1 LSAITDKNTKLMKEK
16 IKNYLII
23 ALIAIVVLFGV
34 FGGQKVRKYQEELAL
49 LKMDKTRLELLNSKL
64 TTEIK
69 VKQDTI
75 KKQDA
80 KILELM
86 KLFMAK
92 DKEVLVLNGKLRDAL
107 GKLEGITSDSSYK
120 FLQEIAYKFPG
131 EMKYLFNQLQLRG
144 IHSDYLVARS
154 SEQTI
159 PLLNAQVKNCEEQF
173 ALREAVNA
181 KLKEVITLKDEQLSN
196 CELIN
201 LDNAMMIEDLTWQR
215 DAEKR
220 RKNFWRF
227 TASVAGGVA
236 ILLAAFGL

>member
-1 LSAITDKNTKLMKEK
+1 MKEK

-92 DKEVLVLNGKLRDAL
+92 ERQAQGR
-107 GKLEGITSDSSYK
+107 TR
-120 FLQEIAYKFPG
+120 QT
-131 EMKYLFNQLQLRG
+131 RG
-144 IHSDYLVARS
+144 YHI
-154 SEQTI
+154 
-159 PLLNAQVKNCEEQF
+159 
-173 ALREAVNA
+173 
-181 KLKEVITLKDEQLSN
+181 
-196 CELIN
+196 
-201 LDNAMMIEDLTWQR
+201 
-215 DAEKR
+215 
-220 RKNFWRF
+220 
-227 TASVAGGVA
+227 G
-236 ILLAAFGL
+236 